1 MPDTYLRRF
10 ILPAAL
16 LLASAAVLAVL
27 VMSMLPAGFSGRP
40 EDDNTV
46 IVNDGANLVSIVPQE
61 GAAVSMLQAGDFAA
75 DGDMILYTESDYRTR
90 QGIDVSEFQGQIDW
104 HAVKDS
110 GVEFAYLRIGY
121 RGSTEGLLHEDAMY
135 RRNLAGAREAGIEPG
150 IYFFSQA
157 ISSEEAREE
166 AEWVLSLLDSW
177 TPDLPV
183 MFDWEPFGA
192 DHSRSQ
198 TADTER
204 LTDCAMAFC
213 DCLADAGYG
222 AGVYLNRQ
230 QGYYV
235 YDIAR
240 LQAYTLWVSDPN
252 ESPDFYYA
260 FSLWQY
266 TFSGTVPGIGTAVD
280 RDLLFIPASA
290 E

>member
-1 MPDTYLRRF
+1 MSGAYLRRV
-10 ILPAAL
+10 ILAAAL
-16 LLASAAVLAVL
+16 FLASAAVLAVL
-27 VMSMLPAGFSGRP
+27 VMSILSAGSFGGP

-46 IVNDGANLVSIVPQE
+46 IVNDGANLVSLVPQE
-61 GAAVSMLQAGDFAA
+61 GAAVSALQAEDFLVEGDR
-75 DGDMILYTESDYRTR
+75 ILYTESDYTTR
-90 QGIDVSEFQGQIDW
+90 QGIDVSEFQGEIDW

-121 RGSTEGLLHEDAMY
+121 RGSTEGLLHEDAAY
-135 RRNLAGAREAGIEPG
+135 RRNLAQSREAGVEPG
-150 IYFFSQA
+150 VYFFSQA
-157 ISSEEAREE
+157 ITAEEAREE
-166 AEWVLSLLDSW
+166 ADWVLSHLDGW
-177 TPDLPV
+177 TPELPV

-192 DHSRSQ
+192 EDSRSQ

-213 DCLADAGYG
+213 DRLSNAGCG

-260 FSLWQY
+260 FSIWQY

-280 RDLLFIPASA
+280 RDLLFLPAPG